1 MFLLFSLKIRA
12 AAGKRLLLFRFHSTM
27 IISFFFA
34 PNKLFR
40 GGTGMQSIA
49 LGTAAY
55 PGRSVSRRP
64 SRRGSASAGYRAF
77 FRRACGLRKED
88 TALKLQA

>member
-1 MFLLFSLKIRA
+1 
-12 AAGKRLLLFRFHSTM
+12 
-27 IISFFFA
+27 
-34 PNKLFR
+34 
-40 GGTGMQSIA
+40 MQSIA

-55 PGRSVSRRP
+55 PGRSVSRRL